1 MLVGTQAAGVL
12 SSIVIARS
20 VGPTGRGIIVTLTVW
35 GQILGWLA
43 TLSLDKA
50 LIVLTSR
57 DAGMVSPDQGLRTVR
72 PPVLAL
78 SSLALVVSF
87 LLGRHF
93 FVSIWLTIAMA
104 AFALATAQSEL
115 TSAWLLARGS
125 RQAFIIWR
133 LLQPSVYLGLL
144 VTLALVLRSAETN
157 ERTIT
162 MGVAAAVSVLVPVT
176 IALTVLPRRPAMVIQ
191 GLIPL
196 LRFGAAAQVGTILQY
211 LNGRLDLLAL
221 TILVP
226 PKDLGYYAAGAA
238 LGQLPLLMA
247 SAGSIRGMTGE
258 TDAIDTVGI
267 GIASLLASVVIV
279 ASPVVVPGVFGA
291 SFNPAVPIARIL
303 AIGTVINY
311 ALQGSCGR
319 LLRRRR
325 PWRVAFSQG
334 VGVVVFGIGIA
345 AFPTLLGVAWSSVS
359 SFAVSL
365 VIAQLALRTPNQQ
378 RAAAS

>member
-1 MLVGTQAAGVL
+1 MLLGTQAAGVL
-12 SSIVIARS
+12 SSIIIARS

-43 TLSLDKA
+43 ALSLDKA
-50 LIVLTSR
+50 IIVLASGDTPLL
-57 DAGMVSPDQGLRTVR
+57 APDQALRAVR
-72 PPVLAL
+72 PPVLVLSTVAL
-78 SSLALVVSF
+78 LASV

-93 FVSIWLTIAMA
+93 FVNVWLTIALA

-115 TSAWLLARGS
+115 TSGWLLARGR

-133 LLQPSVYLGLL
+133 LLQPSIYLGLL
-144 VTLALVLRSAETN
+144 ITLALVLRAVDTD
-157 ERTIT
+157 ERTVA
-162 MGVAAAVSVLVPVT
+162 MGVAAAGSVLVPVAF
-176 IALTVLPRRPAMVIQ
+176 ALVVLPRHPAMATQ
-191 GLIPL
+191 GLLPL

-221 TILVP
+221 TLIVP
-226 PKDLGYYAAGAA
+226 PQALGYYAAGAS

-258 TDAIDTVGI
+258 TDATDTVGI
-267 GIASLLASVVIV
+267 GIAAILASIVIV
-279 ASPVVVPGVFGA
+279 SAPVVVPGVFGA
-291 SFNPAVPIARIL
+291 SFQPAIPIARIL

-325 PWRVAFSQG
+325 PWMVAFSQG
-334 VGVVVFGIGIA
+334 VGVVVFGVGIA
-345 AFPTLLGVAWSSVS
+345 AFPTLLGVAWSSVG

-365 VIAQLALRTPNQQ
+365 VIAQLALQMPTPQ
-378 RAAAS
+378 RVALP